1 VTPRS
6 RKFRTTPA
14 STAFLQA
21 LRDQV
26 HLVEPDA
33 LPSPVCRDPDDD
45 VVLATAVAARATTI
59 VTGDD
64 DLLVSKQ
71 YAGIAIVSAR
81 QFLERLDAA

>member
-1 VTPRS
+1 
-6 RKFRTTPA
+6 
-14 STAFLQA
+14 
-21 LRDQV
+21 
-26 HLVEPDA
+26 
-33 LPSPVCRDPDDD
+33 
-45 VVLATAVAARATTI
+45 VAARATTI